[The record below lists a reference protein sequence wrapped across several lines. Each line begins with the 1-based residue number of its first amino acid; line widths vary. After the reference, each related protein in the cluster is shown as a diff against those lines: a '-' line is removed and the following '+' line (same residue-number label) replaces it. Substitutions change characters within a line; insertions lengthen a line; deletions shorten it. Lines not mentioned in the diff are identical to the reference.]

1 MADAGIHPNSVS
13 YAGIVFTFVGAS
25 LLVISPRIAPVPAA
39 LCLFIFPLFVTLRSV
54 CNLID
59 GMIAVEGGKQTP
71 SGEIYNDFPDR
82 VSDPL
87 MFIAAGY
94 AIISTHWGV
103 AAGWAAA
110 LASVIV
116 AYTRMLG
123 GAAGAKQYF
132 TGPMAKTHRMLV
144 ISLASLA
151 AGIERLTLG
160 TTHALLVG
168 LIVIIVGCIVTVARR
183 LRRITRELESR

>member
-1 MADAGIHPNSVS
+1 MADAGIQPNTVS
-13 YAGIVFTFVGAS
+13 YAGVVFTFAGAS
-25 LLVISPRIAPVPAA
+25 LLVISPRLSAVPAA
-39 LCLFIFPLFVTLRSV
+39 LCLFAFPLFVTLRSI

-82 VSDPL
+82 ISDPL
-87 MFIAAGY
+87 MFVAAGH
-94 AIISTHWGV
+94 AIIDVHWGV
-103 AAGWAAA
+103 IAGWAAA

-132 TGPMAKTHRMLV
+132 SGPMAKTHRMLV
-144 ISLASLA
+144 ISLTSLA
-151 AGIERLTLG
+151 GGVERLTLS

-168 LIVIIVGCIVTVARR
+168 LIIIILGCIVTIARR
-183 LRRITRELESR
+183 LRLITRELESR